1 VTLIFQLS
9 QWTKSLPFAPVEKKM
24 PQVHNLLSKAWKF
37 SQRLIIYMLWFL
49 GFSGEGTQFLVFG
62 GKELG
67 EEEFYFYL
75 FIYIHFFF
83 CGVFGRRVGG
93 PGEGGVLFIFIFIL
107 LFCFCGV
114 FGRRVGGPG
123 EGG

>member
-75 FIYIHFFF
+75 FLYYYFVFVVFLGDGLGDLGKEGNFFWVF
-83 CGVFGRRVGG
+83 WSCGMGS
-93 PGEGGVLFIFIFIL
+93 L
-107 LFCFCGV
+107 
-114 FGRRVGGPG
+114 
-123 EGG
+123 